1 MNDIFN
7 QKDYENKTYKAVN
20 ALFDYPTAGVVQTV
34 DTITDI
40 VAGVIETKYYELA
53 GQSLTDFV
61 NIDASGRGAYA
72 GQIFQFTSAYVG
84 SPFKQCIINPA
95 STGIH
100 NDATADIAV
109 DGITQKVNFYR
120 QKYSISN
127 EGLKMAAANRV
138 AFDIIE
144 QKEKARKKC
153 WDLGLQDTLFLGL
166 GDGRTLGLLNQTG
179 VTVNT
184 SLIPAAINAMTVA
197 QLKTF
202 AGTALAT
209 AFAESNQTI
218 MPNRWCM
225 PTSEY
230 LALGVPYGDT
240 FGMPTVKDVLETAF
254 KAAGA
259 PDDFKIVHSIYNEA
273 GTAPSSTGG
282 ARHAFYNTDPDNVI
296 MHTPVP
302 YRPLPLF
309 PQGALD
315 MISDAEG
322 QFTGVWLKRP
332 TSMLYVDEPTPQA

>member
-1 MNDIFN
+1 MTDIFLN
-7 QKDYENKTYKAVN
+7 QKEYEQKTFKAVN

-40 VAGVIETKYYELA
+40 VAGAVETKYYELA
-53 GQSLTDFV
+53 GQTLTDFI

-72 GQIFQFTSAYVG
+72 GEIFQFTTAYVG
-84 SPFKQCIINPA
+84 APFKQCIINPA

-100 NDATADIAV
+100 NDPTADIAV
-109 DGITQKVNFYR
+109 DGIRTRNNFYR

-127 EGLKMAAANRV
+127 EGLRMAAVNRV
-138 AFDIIE
+138 AFDLIE
-144 QKEKARKKC
+144 QKEKARKKN

-184 SLIPAAINAMTVA
+184 SLIPASIPAMTTA

-202 AGTALAT
+202 AGSALAV
-209 AFAESNQTI
+209 AFANSNQTI
-218 MPNRWCM
+218 MPNRWAM
-225 PTSEY
+225 PTSDY

-240 FGMPTVKDVLETAF
+240 FGMPTIKDVLENAF

-259 PDDFKIVHSIYNEA
+259 PDDFKIVHSIYNETA
-273 GTAPSSTGG
+273 GANGG
-282 ARHAFYNTDPDNVI
+282 KRHAFYNTDPDNII
-296 MHTPVP
+296 MHTPKP
-302 YRPLPLF
+302 YTPHPLY

-332 TSMLYVDEPTPQA
+332 TSLLYVDDQTAA